1 MSNVKVYYNSG
12 CPLCKAGIESQRCRM
27 AAHGVDDVVWIDVHT
42 DPAAVNDIGASL
54 EFVRER
60 LHVICDD
67 GAPQIGIDAFSA
79 LFARTPGQAK
89 LAKLLALPLLHGL
102 ATLIYNPFARVL
114 YWWNRALGH
123 W

>member
-27 AAHGVDDVVWIDVHT
+27 AAQGVDDVAWIDVHT

-60 LHVICDD
+60 LHVICDE

-79 LFARTPGQAK
+79 ITTPSQIEEKPWRRAAASATARIMLKSANAPT
-89 LAKLLALPLLHGL
+89 ALK
-102 ATLIYNPFARVL
+102 
-114 YWWNRALGH
+114 
-123 W
+123 